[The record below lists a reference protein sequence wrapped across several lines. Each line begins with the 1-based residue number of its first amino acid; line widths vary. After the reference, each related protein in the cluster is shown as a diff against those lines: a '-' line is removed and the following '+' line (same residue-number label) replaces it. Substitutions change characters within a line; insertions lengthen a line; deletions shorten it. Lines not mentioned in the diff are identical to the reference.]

1 MYRHWLADKETFTF
15 CCNEA
20 PFLNQAVTEEGSS
33 SCCFLHFLK
42 GKVTRRDAGEVK
54 RCRRGGGGASKLWP
68 RVRLARERGY
78 SLRPGSSLQCQTCLG
93 AICRCDSIAWRVS
106 QFFSLL
112 SEREGE
118 RCLRMGFSFFFFF
131 LACLRCKKFLRQF
144 SSYFPPRAG
153 RTSGV
158 LLLFQT
164 NCLHDV
170 FKMKIFFFFG
180 SFHARCFCLYSK

>member
-131 LACLRCKKFLRQF
+131 WRVYVVR
-144 SSYFPPRAG
+144 SSCVSSRLIFPPEQGELPVSCYCFRPTAFM
-153 RTSGV
+153 TS
-158 LLLFQT
+158 LKWRF
-164 NCLHDV
+164 
-170 FKMKIFFFFG
+170 FFFFG